1 MSDRSTRRPRR
12 PRALRTRLLGER
24 GAAAVEFALVAPVLV
39 LLLVGIVEC
48 SKMFQAQSTLSAAAR
63 EGVRTMALTNN
74 AGTARTAAVNA
85 ASSLGVPA
93 GSVTFTFSR
102 GSSCSGARE
111 TDTVTARVT
120 YRQDFV
126 SGLLGRTG
134 VDLTGTAR
142 MRCGG

>member
-1 MSDRSTRRPRR
+1 MSSRSTRRPRR
-12 PRALRTRLLGER
+12 PRTARRLLGER
-24 GAAAVEFALVAPVLV
+24 GAAVVEFALVAPVLV

-48 SKMFQAQSTLSAAAR
+48 TKMFQAQSTLAAAAR
-63 EGVRTMALTNN
+63 EGVRVVALTNSTSN
-74 AGTARTAAVNA
+74 ARTAAVNA

-102 GSSCSGARE
+102 GSSCSGATA
-111 TDTVTARVT
+111 TDTVTARIT
-120 YRQDFV
+120 YRQTFV

-134 VDLTGTAR
+134 VDLSGTAR

>member
-1 MSDRSTRRPRR
+1 MSRRSTRRPHR
-12 PRALRTRLLGER
+12 PRTLRTRLLGER

-39 LLLVGIVEC
+39 MLLIGIVEC
-48 SKMFQAQSTLSAAAR
+48 SKMFQAQGTLSSAAR
-63 EGVRTMALTNN
+63 EAVRTMALTNN
-74 AGTARTAAVNA
+74 ATTARTAAVNA

-93 GSVTFTFSR
+93 GSVTFQFSR
-102 GSSCSGARE
+102 GSSCSGATA
-111 TDTVTARVT
+111 TDTVTARIT
-120 YRQDFV
+120 YRQTFV